1 MSEMAGSNLVLL
13 KSLERG
19 RLALHGLYQ
28 VPQESTIILGKET
41 SLPWDLGTLPYSH
54 WRGSPQ

>member
-1 MSEMAGSNLVLL
+1 MAGSNLVLL